1 MPKQIK
7 PTICTSLTCS
17 DRPKNHC
24 KECSHAIYERIVICD
39 GKKYKMHFQPRFGP
53 LFTRAN
59 QTKNEPDWTP
69 GCRHKLWK
77 AAGPAMNRICN
88 QKDEVTK
95 T

>member
-1 MPKQIK
+1 MK

-69 GCRHKLWK
+69 GCRHPLWK
-77 AAGPAMNRICN
+77 AAEPAMNRIVN
-88 QKDEVTK
+88 QKDEVTP
-95 T
+95 